1 MFSVFDVARYFLT
14 KSKPG
19 TEYAIT
25 HLKLQKIVYYAQA
38 WHIALKNKPLFKE
51 RIEAWIHGPVCPELY
66 DYYKE
71 YGFEEIDP
79 VSSKSVSINDKD
91 TKEVLDFVWELY
103 GNRSGKFLEQLTHQ
117 EDPWL
122 NARGTLGEY
131 IRSNNEISHE
141 SMYEYF
147 SKFLKETV

>member
-79 VSSKSVSINDKD
+79 VSSESVSINDKD